1 MTNVTAGAYADVPLF
16 LFHLLEFM
24 DVDYT
29 VDVEEINERWREL
42 AAVDVWS
49 QLIMKEPG
57 DDVER
62 ILAAPRTGAWRLS
75 DGGALTFEHVTNDW
89 HEITTEDE
97 AFFLRVYGPG
107 DFRFQGADLGILVTK
122 GRMQTAEGLT
132 ERCRH
137 YIDGH
142 PRRSTSPNPSRRRPP
157 SCPSPTSSSP
167 TRGPAPPRPPAL
179 GCRFPVESSS
189 GGDRPCSSFVE
200 TCGSDAP
207 RMPGPDGRQAMSLGP
222 VEYVILGFPGNQFT
236 GQIVPELAKLIDSG
250 LVRIIDLT
258 FIMKDAAG
266 GVEVVEYDAVEEL
279 AAFAGLDAEVGGILT
294 EEDVAHAALSL
305 EPNTS
310 AVLIIWEDTWA
321 GPFAE
326 AVRNANGVILEGARI
341 PREIIEQAMGALAD
355 ALG

>member
-1 MTNVTAGAYADVPLF
+1 PPPADSQNPAGAP
-16 LFHLLEFM
+16 
-24 DVDYT
+24 
-29 VDVEEINERWREL
+29 
-42 AAVDVWS
+42 
-49 QLIMKEPG
+49 
-57 DDVER
+57 
-62 ILAAPRTGAWRLS
+62 
-75 DGGALTFEHVTNDW
+75 
-89 HEITTEDE
+89 
-97 AFFLRVYGPG
+97 
-107 DFRFQGADLGILVTK
+107 
-122 GRMQTAEGLT
+122 
-132 ERCRH
+132 
-137 YIDGH
+137 
-142 PRRSTSPNPSRRRPP
+142 
-157 SCPSPTSSSP
+157 
-167 TRGPAPPRPPAL
+167 PPRVSL
-179 GCRFPVESSS
+179 PVESSS
-189 GGDRPCSSFVE
+189 GGDRPCSLFGE
-200 TCGSDAP
+200 TCDSGAP
-207 RMPGPDGRQAMSLGP
+207 RMPGPDGRQDMSIGP

-266 GVEVVEYDAVEEL
+266 DVEVVEYDAVEEL

-305 EPNTS
+305 EPNSS